1 MSGPYTQVEY
11 RAAGEIDKI
20 TNANSVQISIVGVGT
35 HLKITF
41 EAPFKTNKNPY
52 GQVGLRLL
60 KVYGEPDGYHNSSF
74 APMQSLISLK
84 DRVDSTRLELG
95 VPLRHLT
102 QSC

>member
-11 RAAGEIDKI
+11 RTAGEIDKI
-20 TNANSVQISIVGVGT
+20 TNTNSVQISTVGVGT

-41 EAPFKTNKNPY
+41 EAPFKTNQNPY

-60 KVYGEPDGYHNSSF
+60 KVYGEPDGYHNYSS

-95 VPLRHLT
+95 VPLRHLA
-102 QSC
+102 QS